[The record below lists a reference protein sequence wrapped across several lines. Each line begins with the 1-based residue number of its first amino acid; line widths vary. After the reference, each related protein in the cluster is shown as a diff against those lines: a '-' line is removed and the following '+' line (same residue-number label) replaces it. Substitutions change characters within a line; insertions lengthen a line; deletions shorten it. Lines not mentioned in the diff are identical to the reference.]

1 MDDYVEVNFVN
12 YDIITYVDM
21 SKTIVK
27 DDVNYS
33 LIQNNLEFT
42 LGKFLKEVNQIEFI
56 VNYDDIYEFC
66 NYSIDELKR
75 QYKIDATRQD
85 IYYNNLKITKTDIF
99 LDYLTFKFTTN
110 LNKVLMF
117 ITQTI
122 YAYIIKYIHFAL
134 PSDIFIG
141 EITNKLCK
149 MRIDIIVNKDNIQ
162 IKSKKKLRFF
172 KTLVNDETVLEFE
185 ILFDLDID
193 SDNVL
198 VQLTR

>member
-12 YDIITYVDM
+12 YDTITYVDM

-42 LGKFLKEVNQIEFI
+42 LGKFLKDVNQIEFI
-56 VNYDDIYEFC
+56 VNYDDIYDFC

-75 QYKIDATRQD
+75 QYKIDAIRQD

-110 LNKVLMF
+110 LNKILMF

-134 PSDIFIG
+134 PNDIYIG
-141 EITNKLCK
+141 EITDKICK
-149 MRIDIIVNKDNIQ
+149 MRIDIIVNQNNIQ
-162 IKSKKKLRFF
+162 IKSMKKLRFL
-172 KTLVNDETVLEFE
+172 KHA
-185 ILFDLDID
+185 IMIRLFSNLKYYMI
-193 SDNVL
+193 
-198 VQLTR
+198 